1 MQTPTSVGISATRTP
16 SDGASD
22 NTEESQGPQPW
33 WHERTGDSSRE
44 HGLTLVPGLCCGA
57 RDAALLRSPPATPR
71 APSPCPQGG
80 QWALTGELG
89 PAGAGV
95 ADAAQGEAP
104 QAVIHQ
110 LPVAQPEP
118 QQDPIDLILS
128 WWLQGEGGKES
139 DAAPIQGSLAP
150 SGATRCHLPGQGRGD
165 GTCQRMSTDVVVW
178 GVMERMVGASSGAVG
193 EKRVV
198 RLRRRPGQ
206 RRNSPG
212 HVPAAPAPGGADPPA
227 GW

>member
-33 WHERTGDSSRE
+33 WHEGTGDSSRE

-128 WWLQGEGGKES
+128 WRLQGEGGKES
-139 DAAPIQGSLAP
+139 EAAPIQGSLAP
-150 SGATRCHLPGQGRGD
+150 SGATRDVPVSPPRAGQRGRYLPADEHRRGGVGGD
-165 GTCQRMSTDVVVW
+165 GEDGGSLLGGCGGEEGGEAPEMPRAEEEFPRTCPCCPCP
-178 GVMERMVGASSGAVG
+178 
-193 EKRVV
+193 
-198 RLRRRPGQ
+198 RRC
-206 RRNSPG
+206 
-212 HVPAAPAPGGADPPA
+212 
-227 GW
+227 